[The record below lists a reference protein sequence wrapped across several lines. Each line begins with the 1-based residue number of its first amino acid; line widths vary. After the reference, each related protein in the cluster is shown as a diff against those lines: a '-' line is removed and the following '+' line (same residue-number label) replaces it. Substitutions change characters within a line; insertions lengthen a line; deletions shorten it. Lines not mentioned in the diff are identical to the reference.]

1 MSNNTTILYPVQ
13 RIEKKQVDGNLV
25 TLMARDLELIK
36 QTAAQIMRQIKGIT
50 DEDDILLPEYGI
62 VGPGILYCY
71 EYGTRAYIKI
81 ERNQKVYMLDDTP
94 SHLNRV
100 LIYTSC
106 GKLVEIDVDELIC
119 TEFD

>member
-1 MSNNTTILYPVQ
+1 LYTVQ
-13 RIEKKQVDGNLV
+13 RLEKKQVDGSLV

-36 QTAAQIMRQIKGIT
+36 QTAAQIMRQIKGMT

-62 VGPGILYCY
+62 TGPGILYCY

-81 ERNQKVYMLDDTP
+81 DRGQKAYMLDENP
-94 SHLNRV
+94 NHLNRV

-106 GKLVEIDVDELIC
+106 GKLVEIDFDELIC